1 MFVLSFL
8 FLTVCLLC
16 LSLSWVSY
24 GDVEKSTHPMSAQ
37 CAAGEPIVI
46 DLASA
51 PTPWRW
57 RWQWQRDWGLG
68 ERERK
73 YIALYLQLHSNNV
86 NTKLYFCLVYISTS
100 SNSQSKFSISCV
112 SPVIFPSPSCSYFF
126 PTLPHSLCLYLPPLS
141 PLVFLA
147 GTVVLLSNVTS
158 ARLGQILQWS
168 CLHLAL
174 NIGRGRKN
182 RYTAEGS
189 RGSDTQVESLSL
201 CCTICRCEGSGF
213 QPSKLCKMFVFMRDC
228 VCIDEVCLSSV
239 CCLMND
245 ASLWLWAF
253 WEEMVDQTQHANA
266 KMPGLVSTA
275 GSEEPQSIL
284 TAQCVTRSHCHT
296 VEQKQKNSFQS
307 TKVHFSL
314 LTILRSRRLQ

>member
-37 CAAGEPIVI
+37 CAAGEQIVI

-73 YIALYLQLHSNNV
+73 YIALYLQFHSNNV

-239 CCLMND
+239 CCSSTWWTMRHCGCGLSGKKWLTRHSTPMQKCQ
-245 ASLWLWAF
+245 AWSLPPAR
-253 WEEMVDQTQHANA
+253 
-266 KMPGLVSTA
+266 
-275 GSEEPQSIL
+275 
-284 TAQCVTRSHCHT
+284 RSHNRSWQLSVSPGHT
-296 VEQKQKNSFQS
+296 ATLWNKNKK
-307 TKVHFSL
+307 THFNQL
-314 LTILRSRRLQ
+314 KCTFLF

>member
-1 MFVLSFL
+1 MCSRRANHDWFS
-8 FLTVCLLC
+8 LC
-16 LSLSWVSY
+16 
-24 GDVEKSTHPMSAQ
+24 TNT
-37 CAAGEPIVI
+37 
-46 DLASA
+46 LALEMA
-51 PTPWRW
+51 VTE
-57 RWQWQRDWGLG
+57 GLRVG
-68 ERERK
+68 REREK
-73 YIALYLQLHSNNV
+73 IHSV
-86 NTKLYFCLVYISTS
+86 VPATSFNTKLYFCLVYISTS
-100 SNSQSKFSISCV
+100 QFSISCV

-201 CCTICRCEGSGF
+201 CCTICSCEGSGF
-213 QPSKLCKMFVFMRDC
+213 QPSKLCKIFVFMRDC

-239 CCLMND
+239 CCSSTWWTMRHCGCGLSGKKWLTRHSTPMQECQ
-245 ASLWLWAF
+245 AWSLPPAR
-253 WEEMVDQTQHANA
+253 
-266 KMPGLVSTA
+266 
-275 GSEEPQSIL
+275 
-284 TAQCVTRSHCHT
+284 RSHNRSWQLSVSPGHT
-296 VEQKQKNSFQS
+296 ATLWGKNKK
-307 TKVHFSL
+307 THFNQL
-314 LTILRSRRLQ
+314 KCTFLFYPF